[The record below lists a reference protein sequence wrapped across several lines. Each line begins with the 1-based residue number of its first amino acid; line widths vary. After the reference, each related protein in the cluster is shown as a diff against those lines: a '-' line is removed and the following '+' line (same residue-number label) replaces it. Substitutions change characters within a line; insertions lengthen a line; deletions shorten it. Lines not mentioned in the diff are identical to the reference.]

1 MRKLSAISLFSWH
14 MIPMKPAFLPLLAAI
29 FLAACSDKATPPPQP
44 PAVVKTHTV
53 SQSIAEAGR
62 VHSGEVRARHETALA
77 FRIGGKM
84 LERKVDTGSAVK
96 AGQLLARLDPADVRL
111 AADQAEAQ
119 RALALAEAK
128 RYRDLHAKNFV
139 SAAALD
145 AKETALAT
153 AKAQA
158 SMARNQAAYANLS
171 ADHDGVVAAVLAEP
185 GQVVSAGQPVLRIAR
200 DGEREVAIAVAEADV
215 IGLKPGM
222 TAEISLW
229 SGKRAYQGRL
239 RELSPAADPAT
250 RTYAARVSILD
261 ADASLALGMTASV
274 RFTAESSPALVVP
287 LAALFQQGEKF
298 AVWAIGSDST
308 VSLKPVTVAGY
319 TDAGAK
325 IAAGLQPGERIV
337 AAGVHKL
344 AAGQKVRIAP

>member
-1 MRKLSAISLFSWH
+1 
-14 MIPMKPAFLPLLAAI
+14 MKPVFLPVLAAVLLAA
-29 FLAACSDKATPPPQP
+29 CGQEPSTPPPP
-44 PAVVKTHTV
+44 PVLVKTHLV
-53 SQSIAEAGR
+53 SQGVASAGR
-62 VHSGEVRARHETALA
+62 AHSGEVRARHETALA

-84 LERKVDTGSAVK
+84 LERKVDAGAAVK
-96 AGQLLARLDPADVRL
+96 AGQVLARLDPADVRL
-111 AADQAEAQ
+111 AAEQAEAQ

-128 RYRDLHAKNFV
+128 RYRDLHARNFV

-145 AKETALAT
+145 AKETALAS

-158 SMARNQAAYANLS
+158 GMARNQAAYATLA
-171 ADHDGVVAAVLAEP
+171 ADHAGVVAAVLAEP
-185 GQVVSAGQPVLRIAR
+185 GQVVSAGQPVLRIAM
-200 DGEREVAIAVAEADV
+200 DGEREVAIAVPEGDV
-215 IGLKPGM
+215 TGLKPGM

-229 SGKRAYQGRL
+229 SGDRAYQGKL

-261 ADASLALGMTASV
+261 ADAGLALGMTASV
-274 RFTAESSPALVVP
+274 RFGAESSPALVVP

-298 AVWAIGSDST
+298 AVWIVGSDST